1 MELSWNY
8 KLQQGH
14 SKRDISS
21 DSSRKRPNKKALTLS
36 GKHRSAMNWFASFTH
51 ASSASKHGVGRD
63 AMEISSLFFFW
74 CMIIMDHNDQHK
86 SRIPIFLW
94 LMIIMLI
101 FDCHFF

>member
-21 DSSRKRPNKKALTLS
+21 DIARKRPKKKALTLS

-63 AMEISSLFFFW
+63 AMEISSRACFI
-74 CMIIMDHNDQHK
+74 MIMDHNDHG
-86 SRIPIFLW
+86 SFFDSCGFL
-94 LMIIMLI
+94 IAQ
-101 FDCHFF
+101 FFRF